1 MASRSLSWLSATVAK
16 LGIELVEA
24 VGFEPTKPF
33 GLAAFWAT
41 GINHSPTLP
50 HGCQMPT
57 IAIQALVGR
66 HEHWHPL
73 SRIIRIVAVG
83 VAQLAAQLAFFGF
96 HNPARQCRLP
106 TWWRERDSNSR
117 YLSVRR
123 VSSAMPSATRPSLQ
137 FGAGEGIRTLKKP
150 ILRRLRLPFRH
161 ARFKQKPSPASARVK
176 AQ

>member
-1 MASRSLSWLSATVAK
+1 MTVWLHLHDALKLICYSKNWHYVSECSVASIRCTSTVPQRTVYPIWRYIA
-16 LGIELVEA
+16 IPQELLAEA

-123 VSSAMPSATRPSLQ
+123 VSSAMP
-137 FGAGEGIRTLKKP
+137 
-150 ILRRLRLPFRH
+150 
-161 ARFKQKPSPASARVK
+161 
-176 AQ
+176 